1 MLDKTHVVNFA
12 PGSEE
17 VIDDDVFMTTRPD
30 PMTRNTVA
38 ATFRLDFKLSGVDA
52 SIVAST
58 DALFLLNDTY
68 NQRQTVMKKTITFLV
83 NCGKVFD
90 LYYF

>member
-30 PMTRNTVA
+30 PMTRNTMT

-52 SIVAST
+52 SIIAST
-58 DALFLLNDTY
+58 DALFLLNMTL
-68 NQRQTVMKKTITFLV
+68 TIRD
-83 NCGKVFD
+83 KR
-90 LYYF
+90 